1 MPTLLALFGARRG
14 IARDLTPRTVIGRGK
29 GVDLTLI
36 DDRVSREHCL
46 IEQRGDQWWVVDLGS
61 RNGTWLDGA
70 RVEAARLVADARLGV
85 GDSVFVFAP
94 TARALRAHDGS
105 STLVLTAAEAE
116 GRELTAHEAPPSA
129 DDEAWLWSLAQRCRA
144 APSRESSLML
154 LAQELLAR
162 SGATAVGVVSTL
174 PGGGQRLVLGLPA
187 GAALTVPSA
196 LWARLDE
203 AAPASAVAA
212 LSAPAEQVEA
222 LRDSHTTRARAR
234 AGQVVLAPAS
244 WYQARVGAVVATF
257 AGRPDEAVVSLLSAC
272 AGLAAPHLRSS
283 APLEPPGADAPATP
297 VLVAHSASMRHLL
310 GQLDRLAPTDA
321 SVLLTGPTGVGKE
334 LLAQRL
340 HHHSRRAAGPL
351 VAINC
356 GAIPAELAES
366 ILFGHERG
374 AFTGATTERR
384 GLFERAD
391 GGTLFLD
398 EVGEL
403 TAALQVKLLRVL
415 EERVVERLGAE
426 QPRPVDVRLVAATHR
441 ALPERVTAGQ
451 FREDLDYRLRVAEL
465 VVPPLAQRPDDVP
478 PLAEYLLQRA
488 AQKLGVPAK
497 PLSEKA
503 LRALQAYA
511 WPGNVRELAHAL
523 ERALVLGGPGAEVEV
538 EDLPAE
544 LLVSAAAG
552 RAAGARTLEVQ
563 VTELEARVVREAM
576 RAARGVKARAA
587 ELLGISRPTLDKK
600 LEAYGIEVAP

>member
-1 MPTLLALFGARRG
+1 VPTLLALFGARRG

-29 GVDLTLI
+29 GVDVMLI
-36 DDRVSREHCL
+36 DDRVSREHCV

-61 RNGTWLDGA
+61 RNGTWLDGT
-70 RVEAARLVADARLGV
+70 RVEAACLAPDVRLGV

-105 STLVLTAAEAE
+105 STLVLTSAAAESGA
-116 GRELTAHEAPPSA
+116 LTAHEASA
-129 DDEAWLWSLAQRCRA
+129 GAGDEAWLWSLAQRCGA
-144 APSRESSLML
+144 APSRESSLTL

-187 GAALTVPSA
+187 GAALTVPSS

-203 AAPASAVAA
+203 SAPAGSVAA

-234 AGQVVLAPAS
+234 AGQVMLAPAS
-244 WYQARVGAVVATF
+244 WHQARVGAVVATF
-257 AGRPDEAVVSLLSAC
+257 AGRPDESAVSLLVAC
-272 AGLAAPHLRSS
+272 AALAAPHLRPT
-283 APLEPPGADAPATP
+283 APLEPGATEGSAP
-297 VLVAHSASMRHLL
+297 VFVAHSAAMRHLL

-334 LLAQRL
+334 LLARRL
-340 HHHSRRAAGPL
+340 HQHSRRAAGPL

-366 ILFGHERG
+366 VLFGHERG
-374 AFTGATTERR
+374 AFTGATSERR

-403 TAALQVKLLRVL
+403 PAALQVKLLRVL

-441 ALPERVTAGQ
+441 ALPERVAAGQ
-451 FREDLDYRLRVAEL
+451 FREDLYYRLRVAEL

-488 AQKLGVPAK
+488 AHKLGVPAK

-523 ERALVLGGPGAEVEV
+523 ERALVLGGPGAELEV

-544 LLVSAAAG
+544 LLVSAAPG